1 MVTKHMTTPPADYG
15 HRLIPTLVDEYAQ
28 KDPDYVFAMIP
39 RTVNFAD
46 GLEKITIST
55 FARAV
60 NEIAWRC
67 ESVLGKSTDFDT
79 IAYIG
84 PSQLL
89 TPRILT
95 APGLTPSSG
104 SQILGYCHRCFEGR
118 LQGKS
123 TPLNDGSLTIELR

>member
-1 MVTKHMTTPPADYG
+1 MATNHTTTPPTDYG
-15 HRLIPTLVDEYAQ
+15 HRLIPSLVDEYART
-28 KDPDYVFAMIP
+28 DPDYVFALIP

-46 GLEKITIST
+46 GLQKITIST

-84 PSQLL
+84 PSWSL
-89 TPRILT
+89 PRRTLT
-95 APGLTPSSG
+95 ASELMLGSG
-104 SQILGYCHRCFEGR
+104 SQVLGHCDRCCESR
-118 LQGKS
+118 LQG
-123 TPLNDGSLTIELR
+123 